1 MDNLKSLL
9 YEFKHDLNAYLKSV
23 EGSTQMKSL
32 EDIIRFNQ
40 ENPEL
45 RLKYGQTILMDSEKT
60 SGLLN
65 EPKYLSIRKKLLKE
79 ANRFEDLMQKL
90 HLDALLS
97 TKWSSYA
104 PIAGN
109 PSICVPGKPLMD
121 LKPISVVFVGKK
133 FDDATLISIA
143 HAYETATKHRIPPT
157 L

>member
-1 MDNLKSLL
+1 MDNIKSLL
-9 YEFKHDLNAYLKSV
+9 YEFKLDLNAYLKSV
-23 EGSTQMKSL
+23 DGSTKMKSL
-32 EDIIRFNQ
+32 KDIIEFND
-40 ENPEL
+40 EKPEE
-45 RLKYGQTILMDSEKT
+45 RLKYGQTILIDSEKT
-60 SGLLN
+60 SGLLS

-109 PSICVPGKPLMD
+109 PSICVPGKPLID

-143 HAYETATKHRIPPT
+143 HTYETATKHRIPPT